1 MVISDF
7 RMPELDGMGFL
18 EMVKESN
25 SNVKTILMN
34 DFELDDKIFNDYG
47 KRKIIDAFI
56 QKPVRIHILSLR

>member
-1 MVISDF
+1 
-7 RMPELDGMGFL
+7 MPELDGMGFL